1 MFPGKPGGSLRRI
14 CAAAALCG
22 AVLASMPVAAQPAQD
37 KRGHELELRQV
48 TDQQQRTEAELA
60 RLRSEIA
67 GLKGD
72 RTRLNADL
80 LKTAATVRA
89 AEDRV
94 AESQGRL
101 ETIAASEAAL
111 RRSLE
116 ARRGIITEV
125 LAALQRMGRK
135 PPPAVVVRPDDML
148 ETIRAAILLGYV
160 LPEIRSEAENLVV
173 DLNELVRLREAAQ
186 SERQQLAVER
196 DGIAGERAR
205 LAALVEARQTQI
217 ETSEAALGDERKRLE
232 ALVRQAQTL
241 KELIA
246 RAESDAASLR
256 RTEEQARRTP
266 AAATSATELASLT
279 ANAFRDPARLQPRIA
294 LQDARGM
301 LALPANGPISRTFG
315 APDGFGGHER
325 GVTIAARAD
334 SLVTSPSDGWIIF
347 AGPYRSYGRVLIINA
362 GNGYNFVL
370 TGLQHTSVEIG
381 QFVLAGEPVG
391 AMGAASAEVKGT
403 EAAPGALSLYVEL
416 RKDGQ
421 PIDPSPWWAKTLSE
435 KARG

>member
-1 MFPGKPGGSLRRI
+1 MVAGRSTALLSAMVAGALV
-14 CAAAALCG
+14 CALPAAGPAL
-22 AVLASMPVAAQPAQD
+22 AQPAQD
-37 KRGHELELRQV
+37 KREREQELRQV

-72 RTRLNADL
+72 RARLNADL
-80 LKTAATVRA
+80 LKTAASVRA
-89 AEDRV
+89 AEERV
-94 AESQGRL
+94 LDSQARL
-101 ETIAASEAAL
+101 DAATASEDAL
-111 RRSLE
+111 RRSLDS
-116 ARRGIITEV
+116 RRGIITEV

-135 PPPAVVVRPDDML
+135 PPPAVIVRPEDML
-148 ETIRAAILLGYV
+148 EAIRAAILLGYV

-173 DLNELVRLREAAQ
+173 DLNELVRLREAAR
-186 SERQQLAVER
+186 SERQRLAAER
-196 DGIAGERAR
+196 DTIAGERTR
-205 LAALVEARQTQI
+205 LAALVEARQSQI
-217 ETSEAALGDERKRLE
+217 ETSESALADERKRLE

-241 KELIA
+241 KDLIG
-246 RAESDAASLR
+246 RAESDAATIR
-256 RTEEQARRTP
+256 RAEEQARRTP
-266 AAATSATELASLT
+266 AAASSAAELAVAT

-301 LALPANGPISRTFG
+301 LALPVNGAISRSFG

-325 GVTIAARAD
+325 GISIAAR
-334 SLVTSPSDGWIIF
+334 SESVVTAPSDGWIMF
-347 AGPYRSYGRVLIINA
+347 AGPYRSFGRVLIINA

-391 AMGAASAEVKGT
+391 AMGAAPTGAKGT
-403 EAAPGALSLYVEL
+403 EAAPSPMTLYVEL

-421 PIDPSPWWAKTLSE
+421 PIDPSPWWAKALSE